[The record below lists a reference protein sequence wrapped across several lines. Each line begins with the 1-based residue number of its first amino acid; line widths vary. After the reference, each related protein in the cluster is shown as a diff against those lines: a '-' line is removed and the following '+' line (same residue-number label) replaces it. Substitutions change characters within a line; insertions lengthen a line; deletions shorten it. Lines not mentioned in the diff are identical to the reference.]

1 MLKRCQVLLESWQE
15 EYLKNTAERYD
26 QSFSEVLRIFLSQGF
41 LFIIPRLHPEF
52 KTAITGKEI
61 KKMTIKVG
69 SPSTSI
75 EDRHRLISR
84 LYFEA
89 RKAVEYRMEKVKKQK
104 NNKR

>member
-1 MLKRCQVLLESWQE
+1 MLKRCQVLLEDWQQ
-15 EYLKNTAERYD
+15 EYLKNTAKRYD

-89 RKAVEYRMEKVKKQK
+89 RKAVEHRLSKVKNREK
-104 NNKR
+104 KRK